1 MDLSLY
7 LPRCRLK
14 DVICLET
21 VSSTNTYLK
30 GLADAPSGTV
40 VISETQTGG
49 VGRYKRTFHSPKG
62 GIYLSY
68 LFRDPICGA
77 QYLTPIAGVCVKRAI
92 ESLCGV
98 NVGIKWVNDLIL
110 GNKKICGI
118 LAESVTDGEV
128 SRTILGIGINVNTA
142 KDGFR
147 GDLSDIASSLLIET
161 GKYIDEGALCAEII
175 KNLDSITA
183 DRAGYL
189 QEYRKSCVTVGKD
202 VVFYSQD
209 GTHEGRVLGVDDSFS
224 LEILTKN
231 GEKRSI
237 FSGEVSTKPLQ
248 NSEI

>member
-7 LPRCRLK
+7 LPSRRLK

-30 GLADAPSGTV
+30 NLADAPGGTV
-40 VISETQTGG
+40 VISDIQTGG

-77 QYLTPIAGVCVKRAI
+77 QFLTPIAGVCVKRAI
-92 ESLCGV
+92 ESLYGV
-98 NVGIKWVNDLIL
+98 KIGIKWVNDLL
-110 GNKKICGI
+110 SGDKKICGI
-118 LAESVTDGEV
+118 LAEAVTDGKT
-128 SRTILGIGINVNTA
+128 SRTILGIGVNVNTE

-147 GDLSDIASSLLIET
+147 GELSGIASSILLET

-175 KNLDSITA
+175 KNLDSITD
-183 DRAGYL
+183 DRSGYL
-189 QEYRKSCVTVGKD
+189 QEYRKSCVTVGND
-202 VVFYSQD
+202 VIFYSHD
-209 GTHEGRVLGVDDSFS
+209 GTHEGRVLGVNDDFS

-231 GEKRSI
+231 GEKQSI
-237 FSGEVSTKPLQ
+237 FSGEVSTKPMQ
-248 NSEI
+248 DREI